1 MNKGKEKLKTS
12 DEMEVEEEPLLSPQ
26 RGQSHVSPLLSPLV
40 GSNAPSSSSSMSP
53 SPASS
58 SSFRLLMNEKP
69 PPPRRYGIY
78 ALLYWFRH
86 LRIINSILKMCAF
99 GVFIICFCIAM
110 GIIVPIFSLVL
121 LALGVMLLF
130 AMTIMFFRQ
139 ICPSRVYNILIDAMN
154 LPHAKTGKCK
164 DVLS

>member
-1 MNKGKEKLKTS
+1 MKMNKKQEKFKTS
-12 DEMEVEEEPLLSPQ
+12 DELEVEEEEEAFLSPQ
-26 RGQSHVSPLLSPLV
+26 RGQSHVSPLLSPLTR
-40 GSNAPSSSSSMSP
+40 GNSSSSSSMSP
-53 SPASS
+53 SPS
-58 SSFRLLMNEKP
+58 SSFRLLINEKP

-86 LRIINSILKMCAF
+86 LTIINSILKMCAF

-110 GIIVPIFSLVL
+110 GIIVPIFSLIL
-121 LALGVMLLF
+121 LALGVMLVF
-130 AMTIMFFRQ
+130 AMTILFFRR

-154 LPHAKTGKCK
+154 LPHAKGKK